1 MAANIFISHSHKDKD
16 FVRHLSKSLIAHG
29 LNVWI
34 DEAEL
39 AIGDSLV
46 EQISKAVEAADYLL
60 VVMSPHYFKSQWTK
74 HELDMA
80 LHSEVSEKNRV
91 RVVPILLQDCEIP
104 PLLAGKMYAD
114 FRTQDAA
121 ERVFPQLL
129 SLLKDQPIELTAQTE
144 DVYFGQR
151 SKATTG
157 DPDLEEKFE
166 ELKKRVE
173 TFMGKA
179 PEPEVDNI
187 TMEVDPKLCFIVM
200 PFESD
205 DLNDVYEY
213 FVKPAIEENST
224 LVCERGDDLFG
235 SNPVMDDIRR
245 SIERARLIIAD
256 LTDRNPNVFYEVGIA
271 HTLNKDVLLLSQSM
285 SDVPFDLRHL
295 RVLNYE
301 CTPKGCRILERKL
314 ADNVAAILNGD

>member
-1 MAANIFISHSHKDKD
+1 MAVNIFISHSHKDKE
-16 FVRHLSKSLIAHG
+16 FVRHLSKRLIEHG

-46 EQISKAVEAADYLL
+46 EQISKAVDAADYLL
-60 VVMSPHYFKSQWTK
+60 VVMSPQYFESQWTK

-80 LHSEVSEKNRV
+80 LHSEVSEKNQV

-114 FRTQDAA
+114 FRTEDAA
-121 ERVFPQLL
+121 ERAFPQLL
-129 SLLKDQPIELTAQTE
+129 SLLKDQPIELNTQAE
-144 DVYFGQR
+144 EVYFGQR
-151 SKATTG
+151 PKTATS
-157 DPDLEEKFE
+157 DPDLEGKFE

-173 TFMGKA
+173 AFMGKA
-179 PEPEVDNI
+179 PEPEVDNVMTEI
-187 TMEVDPKLCFIVM
+187 DPKLCFIVM
-200 PFESD
+200 PFGSD
-205 DLNDVYEY
+205 ELNDVYEY
-213 FVKPAIEENST
+213 FVKPAIEESST
-224 LVCERGDDLFG
+224 LICERGDDLFG

-245 SIERARLIIAD
+245 SIERARLIVAD

-285 SDVPFDLRHL
+285 SDV
-295 RVLNYE
+295 
-301 CTPKGCRILERKL
+301 
-314 ADNVAAILNGD
+314 